1 MILVKLNKEEFGY
14 DIHSLVKAFFP
25 GQTVIVTAD
34 EEKIAQKEAMI
45 AKGQGETGE
54 EISFCLVIRYLNE
67 KSAGENTG
75 YGTVLEIE
83 GQCFEF
89 CNDDRR
95 QAKNALKKALY
106 TILVK
111 KTGKTLPWGNLT
123 GIRPAKIP
131 MALLERGELEASI
144 RQYMADTYF
153 VSEQKTALCLEIA
166 KKERG
171 ILQTMDYENGYS
183 LYIGIPFCPTTCL
196 YCSFPS
202 YAAALW
208 QEKMPEYLDC
218 LEKELDFIAGSVK
231 DKKLQ
236 TVYIGGGTPTT
247 LPPELLGRL
256 LNKIDTAFDFSDV
269 REFTVEAGRPDSIT
283 PEKLAVMKKYPV
295 SRISINPQTMKQQTL
310 DLIGRRHT
318 VEQVRTSF
326 RMAREAGFDN
336 INMDLIVGLPEET
349 YEDVEQTMQEIAKLS
364 PDSVTVH
371 SLAVKRSARLSTEK
385 ENYRGL
391 HMVNTQEIIGL
402 TEEKCRR
409 MGMAPYYLYR
419 QKNMAGNFENV
430 GYARAGKE
438 GYYNIL
444 VMEDRQTVLAAG
456 AGAMTKFVNGNER
469 TRVEN
474 VKDIASYL
482 DRIDEMI
489 ERKAKKMEEL
499 SWH

>member
-14 DIHSLVKAFFP
+14 DIHSLVKAFYP

-45 AKGQGETGE
+45 AEGQSETGE
-54 EISFCLVIRYLNE
+54 EISFCVVIRYLNE
-67 KSAGENTG
+67 EPVGENPG
-75 YGTVLEIE
+75 YGNILEID
-83 GQCFEF
+83 GQQFDF

-95 QAKNALKKALY
+95 LAKNALKKALY

-111 KTGKTLPWGNLT
+111 RTKKALPWGNLT

-131 MALLERGELEASI
+131 MSLLDQGESEESI
-144 RQYMADTYF
+144 RQYMKDTYF
-153 VSEQKTALCLEIA
+153 VSDKKIALCMEIA
-166 KKERG
+166 EKERG
-171 ILQTMDYENGYS
+171 ILQEMDYENGYS

-208 QEKMPEYLDC
+208 QERMPEYLDC
-218 LEKELDFIAGSVK
+218 VEKELDFIARNVS
-231 DKKLQ
+231 DKRLQ

-247 LPPELLGRL
+247 LPPKLLDRL
-256 LNKIDTAFDFSDV
+256 LNKIEMTFDFTDV

-283 PEKLAVMKKYPV
+283 TEKLAVMRKYPV

-318 VEQVRTSF
+318 VEQVKESF
-326 RMAREAGFDN
+326 WLAREAGFDN
-336 INMDLIVGLPEET
+336 INMDLIVGLPEEE
-349 YEDVEQTMQEIAKLS
+349 YADVERTMQEIAKLA

-371 SLAVKRSARLSTEK
+371 SLAVKRSARLNIEK
-385 ENYRGL
+385 ENYRDL
-391 HMVNTQEIIGL
+391 HMVNTQEIIGM
-402 TEEKCRR
+402 TEEKCRQ
-409 MGMAPYYLYR
+409 MGMFPYYLYR

-430 GYARAGKE
+430 GYAKAGKE

-444 VMEDRQTVLAAG
+444 VMEDRQTVLAVG
-456 AGAMTKFVNGNER
+456 AGAMTKFVNGKER

-482 DRIDEMI
+482 NRIDEMT
-489 ERKAKKMEEL
+489 ERKKRFMADYL
-499 SWH
+499 